1 MSTRISID
9 AKAYYQTTGTR
20 ATWNASVVGGV
31 HVGAAA
37 PNLTEITRVKDI
49 SYTPSKEK
57 ADVSRRGNG
66 GWKAYRGTLKD
77 LELTISMPLDPTDT
91 AYKALLGSYLSN
103 TTIALAILSGVKT
116 LAGEEGVWGDFEVFS
131 VEKSEQL
138 AEGQM
143 VTFTVGLGDSAVAP
157 EWVRVA

>member
-9 AKAYYQTTGTR
+9 AKLYYLTTGTR
-20 ATWNASVVGGV
+20 ATWNATVSGGV
-31 HVGAAA
+31 HVGAT
-37 PNLTEITRVKDI
+37 PSNLTEITRVKDV

-66 GWKAYRGTLKD
+66 GWKSFRGTLKD
-77 LELTISMPLDPTDT
+77 IELTVTMPLDPTDT

-103 TTIALAILSGVKT
+103 TVIALAVLSGSKAT
-116 LAGEEGVWGDFEVFS
+116 AGEEGVWADFEVFS

-143 VTFTVGLGDSAVAP
+143 VTFTIGLGDSAVAP